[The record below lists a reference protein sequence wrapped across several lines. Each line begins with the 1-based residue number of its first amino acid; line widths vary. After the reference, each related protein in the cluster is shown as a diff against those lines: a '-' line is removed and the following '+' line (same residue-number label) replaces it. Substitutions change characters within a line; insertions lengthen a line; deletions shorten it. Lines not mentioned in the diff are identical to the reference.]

1 MAVKAWWIWGLGAI
15 GIAIVAL
22 LALIAYALLSDEG
35 RGPAAQVAQ
44 PTESATPSPS
54 PTAAP
59 QATPTAG
66 LPTAIGHNGELR
78 LGDTATIGD
87 VKVTVKSVTYGLSEC
102 EQLLQP
108 APGERLAV
116 DAGYEVICLEYDE
129 DLTAVLAE
137 TPTATP
143 SKRYETKL
151 LDSAGEENGRGVFVV
166 GVTPDG
172 MCHSTDT
179 YAYRQG
185 RRAVAFIY
193 RDLWTGEEARW
204 SLE

>member
-87 VKVTVKSVTYGLSEC
+87 VRVTVKSVTYGLSEC
-102 EQLLQP
+102 KQLLDLASP
-108 APGERLAV
+108 YRLDV
-116 DAGYEVICLEYDE
+116 KAGYETICLEWDE
-129 DLTAVLAE
+129 DSAAVDME

-143 SKRYETKL
+143 GKRHEFRL
-151 LDSAGEENGRGVFVV
+151 GDSAGDEEEMGVAQL
-166 GVTPDG
+166 GVNEDG
-172 MCHSTDT
+172 SVHFT
-179 YAYRQG
+179 AVFGYRQG

-193 RDLWTGEEARW
+193 RDLWTGAEARW